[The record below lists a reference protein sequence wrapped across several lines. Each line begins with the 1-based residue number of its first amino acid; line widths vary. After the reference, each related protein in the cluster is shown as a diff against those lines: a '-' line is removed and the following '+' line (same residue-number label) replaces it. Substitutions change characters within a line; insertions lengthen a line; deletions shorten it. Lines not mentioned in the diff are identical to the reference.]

1 MYILFT
7 LRTMFKC
14 PFGFRLL
21 FVNNLLRVWYII
33 SIFSLSLILLAC
45 CLLGAEISV
54 DLWYLWGPIDPMGT
68 IHMGKSWAYGLIPN
82 PRIRAY
88 PRTISKGRNENCII
102 GRGKEYLWRT

>member
-14 PFGFRLL
+14 PFGFGLL

-33 SIFSLSLILLAC
+33 SIFSLSSILLAC

-54 DLWYLWGPIDPMGT
+54 AFGTGHLLWVVFLFI
-68 IHMGKSWAYGLIPN
+68 
-82 PRIRAY
+82 
-88 PRTISKGRNENCII
+88 ENLSI
-102 GRGKEYLWRT
+102 L